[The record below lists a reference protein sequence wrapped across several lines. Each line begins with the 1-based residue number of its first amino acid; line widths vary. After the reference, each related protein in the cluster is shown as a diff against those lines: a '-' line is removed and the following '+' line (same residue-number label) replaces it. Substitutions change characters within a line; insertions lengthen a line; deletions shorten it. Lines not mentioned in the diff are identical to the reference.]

1 MCWRDNVG
9 RDVRCLFG
17 KRSGRGLYEFMLAT
31 IKASLIDAIKMSD
44 GTSDGRAEKTTLRW
58 R

>member
-1 MCWRDNVG
+1 MG